1 MLNQIQ
7 MKKDTEK
14 MTEKK
19 SKKRAGRMQKGE
31 KLARQKDRVSK
42 YKSEQQKKKK
52 GKKSRKY

>member
-7 MKKDTEK
+7 MKNDAEK

-19 SKKRAGRMQKGE
+19 LKKKGGRLQKGE
-31 KLARQKDRVSK
+31 KLARQKERVRK

-52 GKKSRKY
+52 GKKPKKY